1 MLYSPKNRRNGGF
14 SSSPGVSTMQCFLVC
29 KTVERGRRGSIA
41 VLPRPPERAR
51 GGSPEG
57 LGGSPIGP
65 PPLSLPRFGWRLLGS
80 TRTSPHFLAI
90 SRDFLCSRRVLV
102 QEGSRRLKK
111 SQEGARRLE
120 NAQEGTGTRTRT
132 YQNPEQ

>member
-1 MLYSPKNRRNGGF
+1 MLYSPKNRLKGGF

-57 LGGSPIGP
+57 PGGSPIGP

-90 SRDFLCSRRVLV
+90 SRDFLCSSRVLV
-102 QEGSRRLKK
+102 PCYLQEGSRRLKK
-111 SQEGARRLE
+111 
-120 NAQEGTGTRTRT
+120 AQEVPRRCKKARECSRRHW
-132 YQNPEQ
+132 Y